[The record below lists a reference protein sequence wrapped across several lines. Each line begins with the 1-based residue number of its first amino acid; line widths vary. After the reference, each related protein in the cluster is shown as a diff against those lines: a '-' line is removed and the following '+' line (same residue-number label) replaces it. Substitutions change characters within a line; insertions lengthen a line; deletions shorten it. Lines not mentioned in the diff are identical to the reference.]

1 MKNKIKYVFYT
12 LTTIAICYCILPVK
26 AIAASNT
33 GTYDFE
39 NEELKVVYIGG
50 MILMAIRIV
59 VPLILI
65 ALAMS
70 NLIKAMMQKDDNHM
84 KQVITNSVIKVI
96 FAIAIFLLPTLIAL
110 LLKLVNQDSLWA
122 TYSSCL
128 AHPSSCPVKM
138 WEGIQ

>member
-1 MKNKIKYVFYT
+1 MKNKIKYIFYGLFT
-12 LTTIAICYCILPVK
+12 MVICYCVLPVK
-26 AIAASNT
+26 AFAAAAT
-33 GTYDFE
+33 GYSFE

-65 ALAMS
+65 VVAMS

-84 KQVITNSVIKVI
+84 KQVITNSIIKVV
-96 FAIAIFLLPTLIAL
+96 FAIAIFLIPTLIAL
-110 LLKLVNQDSLWA
+110 LMRLINQNSLWA

-128 AHPSSCPVKM
+128 AHPSSCPVTM
-138 WEGIQ
+138 WEGVQ